1 MARFAGLSRRG
12 VLALPPSGLAAAW
25 LGPAAADSRPV
36 PPAEQVV
43 EAGAFEW
50 GVFE

>member
-25 LGPAAADSRPV
+25 LGPAADPRPV
-36 PPAEQVV
+36 PWAEQVV
-43 EAGAFEW
+43 EAGVFEW
-50 GVFE
+50 GGFE